1 MEDNEPIDR
10 CFNIALFSIHRGVKE
25 NKRNIEN
32 ISKYP
37 FLRKEEVSFQRTH

>member
-32 ISKYP
+32 VCKFP
-37 FLRKEEVSFQRTH
+37 FLR